1 MNEVV
6 AVFPANVPFAV
17 TSYSVAATTAAQA
30 TETVEAVEPVTANEA
45 GALGGLPSWLRYGLR
60 VWFAPVGVTA
70 RSSEL
75 VVAATLIAFRHAA
88 VANLCALSLTNA
100 RICKPDDET
109 PLSFATCAGPARR
122 TATIGPAE
130 PLLRDSAIAAESEAV
145 LAHRV

>member
-75 VVAATLIAFRHAA
+75 VVAATLIAFRHSE
-88 VANLCALSLTNA
+88 VAYLCALSLTKA
-100 RICKPDDET
+100 RICKPDEET
-109 PLSFATCAGPARR
+109 PLS
-122 TATIGPAE
+122 
-130 PLLRDSAIAAESEAV
+130 LRD
-145 LAHRV
+145 LRRPGQAHGHHRAG